1 MSFKKG
7 DIIDITEKVD
17 SDWWMGQL
25 GEVSGHVP
33 CRYVEELGELK

>member
-17 SDWWMGQL
+17 CDWWMGQL
-25 GEVSGHVP
+25 GDISGHVP
-33 CRYVEELGELK
+33 CIYLDELGEF